1 MGVTDEHL
9 GSANKNMGEA
19 FLLVWRLSSY
29 AHEHR
34 SRIADLA
41 VLSFIQVVVELS
53 RDAQLSEYRE
63 HPALLARLP
72 KFRVRLGFGLHLGWS
87 IEGAIGSEFKID
99 ASYLSPHVNIAS
111 RLEAATTE
119 YGVTIL
125 MSEPLVRCC
134 NIEFRRHLRPVDR
147 VKFQGSKTPM
157 RLFTVALHNEVL
169 PVDGTMVM

>member
-63 HPALLARLP
+63 HPALMAKLP
-72 KFRVRLGFGLHLGWS
+72 DFRVTLGFGLHLGWS

-99 ASYLSPHVNIAS
+99 ASYLSSHVNMAVALEVVS
-111 RLEAATTE
+111 RQ
-119 YGVTIL
+119 YSVVIL
-125 MSEPLVRCC
+125 MSEALVRACSPQFAYY
-134 NIEFRRHLRPVDR
+134 FR
-147 VKFQGSKTPM
+147 
-157 RLFTVALHNEVL
+157 A
-169 PVDGTMVM
+169 